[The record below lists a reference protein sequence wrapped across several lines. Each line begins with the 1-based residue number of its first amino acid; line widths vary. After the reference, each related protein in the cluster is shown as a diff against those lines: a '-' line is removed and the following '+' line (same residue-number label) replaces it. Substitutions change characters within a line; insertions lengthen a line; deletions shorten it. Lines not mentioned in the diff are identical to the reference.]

1 VLNILEKAGSY
12 EILQSLSV
20 KDRTFV
26 ELIKRVSRE
35 TLADRLKEFEK
46 LSYVSRRV
54 EMIQQ
59 ETVNY
64 TIIEKGRKALQ
75 EFIELQLIS
84 ERPE

>member
-1 VLNILEKAGSY
+1 MLNILEKAGSY

-20 KDRTFV
+20 EDRTFA
-26 ELIKRVSRE
+26 ELIKKVSRE

-64 TIIEKGRKALQ
+64 TITEKGRKALRK
-75 EFIELQLIS
+75 FIELQLIS

>member
-1 VLNILEKAGSY
+1 MLNILEKAGSY

-20 KDRTFV
+20 EDRTFA
-26 ELIKRVSRE
+26 ELIKKVSKE

-64 TIIEKGRKALQ
+64 TITEKGRKALRK
-75 EFIELQLIS
+75 FIELQLIS